1 MKKFLYRNLAIIFE
15 VKYSI
20 LTTWLGFFLLSTF
33 IKSPYS
39 FTQLAILSFIITI
52 SIVLF
57 IILIVNIIINC
68 KYKK

>member
-1 MKKFLYRNLAIIFE
+1 MFE

-20 LTTWLGFFLLSTF
+20 LTTWLGFFVLSTVS
-33 IKSPYS
+33 KSPYS

-57 IILIVNIIINC
+57 IMLIANIIINC
-68 KYKK
+68 KNKK